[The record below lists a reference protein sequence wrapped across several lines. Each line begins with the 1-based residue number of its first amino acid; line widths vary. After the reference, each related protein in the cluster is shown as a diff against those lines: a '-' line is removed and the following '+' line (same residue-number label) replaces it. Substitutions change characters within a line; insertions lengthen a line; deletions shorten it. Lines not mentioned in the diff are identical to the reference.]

1 MSTLKLSC
9 PVKYCDKQPVITW
22 CKLVDVENCTPLA
35 ENPNV
40 KIWQHVPVNTEGNLT
55 ISYMVIQKITKYDSG
70 LYRCGAFDSTA
81 GHSITVN
88 VTGKWSFYVFYCFE
102 WCLHILYITFSSCGG
117 LQPMSKAEFSNTTL
131 PSLSEK
137 GTFLTH
143 LHFVTV
149 KFRTVEHNNL

>member
-1 MSTLKLSC
+1 MRMKEQPAMKTLLALLLWCIICPDGNAEDNTCFSEVRVKRNTVWKVLEMSTLKLSC

-88 VTGKWSFYVFYCFE
+88 VTGK
-102 WCLHILYITFSSCGG
+102 
-117 LQPMSKAEFSNTTL
+117 
-131 PSLSEK
+131 
-137 GTFLTH
+137 
-143 LHFVTV
+143 
-149 KFRTVEHNNL
+149 